1 MPFSGL
7 LPPWPAQEEAGA
19 EDGVTQRV
27 RPGLERGTSVSHPQG
42 GPWSS
47 SHLIQPCCS
56 PFSAAVPRELRMELA
71 GRLAGSQKW
80 SWLDRAGVEGPPGP
94 GAPR

>member
-7 LPPWPAQEEAGA
+7 LPPWLAQEKAGA
-19 EDGVTQRV
+19 GDQVTQRV
-27 RPGLERGTSVSHPQG
+27 RPGLERGASVYHHQR

-47 SHLIQPCCS
+47 SHLIQSVLLS
-56 PFSAAVPRELRMELA
+56 PFSDCSWRSMV
-71 GRLAGSQKW
+71 GGSRLAGCQKW
-80 SWLDRAGVEGPPGP
+80 SWVDRVGVKEGPPGP